1 MKEYPMALPPPPV
14 AANST
19 TVAAPVAPVAPVVA
33 AAPATGGKVVLKK
46 FGPAKI
52 GEGEAA
58 VAVAT
63 PTAAGLNLVELSKA
77 FYATLTNEVSKA
89 GVALEKV
96 LEFCG
101 DADKSQFPGHK
112 DGRIAYAT
120 ANTVA
125 SLGKIN
131 GLLNK
136 VRGLGGGAAMK
147 AKIIEKDSKIQA
159 LEKQLAELMAQMAA
173 KG

>member
-1 MKEYPMALPPPPV
+1 MKEYPMALPAPPV
-14 AANST
+14 AAST
-19 TVAAPVAPVAPVVA
+19 VTSAPAVAAAPVAT
-33 AAPATGGKVVLKK
+33 AAPTVGGKVTLKK
-46 FGPAKI
+46 FGPAKV
-52 GEGEAA
+52 GEGDAA

-77 FYATLTNEVSKA
+77 FYATLTAEVTKA
-89 GVALEKV
+89 AVKLEDV
-96 LEFCG
+96 LTFCG

-147 AKIIEKDSKIQA
+147 KKIEEKDSKIQA
-159 LEKQLAELMAQMAA
+159 LEKQLAELMAAMKA

>member
-1 MKEYPMALPPPPV
+1 MALPAPPV

-19 TVAAPVAPVAPVVA
+19 PAAAVAVAT
-33 AAPATGGKVVLKK
+33 APATVPAAGGKVVLKK

-52 GEGEAA
+52 GEGDAA
-58 VAVAT
+58 VTVET
-63 PTAAGLNLVELSKA
+63 PKAAGLNLVELSKA
-77 FYATLTNEVSKA
+77 FYATLQNEVTKA
-89 GVALEKV
+89 AVKLEDV
-96 LEFCG
+96 LSFCG

-159 LEKQLAELMAQMAA
+159 LEKQLAELMAALKA

>member
-1 MKEYPMALPPPPV
+1 MALPALPV
-14 AANST
+14 SVAPVTAA
-19 TVAAPVAPVAPVVA
+19 TVAPVAPVATVV
-33 AAPATGGKVVLKK
+33 GEVKKVTLKK
-46 FGPAKI
+46 FGPAKNGDDVI
-52 GEGEAA
+52 
-58 VAVAT
+58 AT
-63 PTAAGLNLVELSKA
+63 PTAAGLCLVSLSKA
-77 FYATLTNEVSKA
+77 FYNTLKSEVATAGRVLDEVLS
-89 GVALEKV
+89 
-96 LEFCG
+96 FCG

-147 AKIIEKDSKIQA
+147 AKILEKDDKIAALQA
-159 LEKQLAELMAQMAA
+159 QLAELLA
-173 KG
+173 KMDAIK

>member
-1 MKEYPMALPPPPV
+1 MKEYHMALPAPPV
-14 AANST
+14 AAN
-19 TVAAPVAPVAPVVA
+19 TVTSAPAVAAAPVAATVPA
-33 AAPATGGKVVLKK
+33 AGGKVVLKK
-46 FGPAKI
+46 FGPAHT
-52 GEGEAA
+52 GEGDAK

-77 FYATLTNEVSKA
+77 FYATLTNEVTKA
-89 GVALEKV
+89 GVALEAV

-112 DGRIAYAT
+112 DGRIAYST

-131 GLLNK
+131 GLLTK

-147 AKIIEKDSKIQA
+147 KKIEEKDSKIQA
-159 LEKQLAELMAQMAA
+159 LEKQLAELMAAMKA
-173 KG
+173 KV

>member
-1 MKEYPMALPPPPV
+1 MALPTPPV
-14 AANST
+14 AANSP
-19 TVAAPVAPVAPVVA
+19 VSAAPVAPVT
-33 AAPATGGKVVLKK
+33 AAPSVGGKVVLKK
-46 FGPAKI
+46 FGAARI
-52 GEGEAA
+52 GEGDAS

-77 FYATLTNEVSKA
+77 FYATLTSEVSKA
-89 GVALEKV
+89 GAV
-96 LEFCG
+96 LDSVLTFCG

-147 AKIIEKDSKIQA
+147 AKIVEKDSKIQA
-159 LEKQLAELMAQMAA
+159 LEKQLAELMAAMAA

>member
-1 MKEYPMALPPPPV
+1 MALPAPPV
-14 AANST
+14 AAN
-19 TVAAPVAPVAPVVA
+19 TVASAPVDVATVPA
-33 AAPATGGKVVLKK
+33 AAPSVGGKVVLKK

-52 GEGEAA
+52 GEGDAA

-77 FYATLTNEVSKA
+77 FYTTLKNEVEKA
-89 GVALEKV
+89 AVKLDDV
-96 LEFCG
+96 LSFCG

-147 AKIIEKDSKIQA
+147 AKIVEKDSKIAA
-159 LEKQLAELMAQMAA
+159 LEKQLAELMAAMKA

>member
-1 MKEYPMALPPPPV
+1 MALPTPPI
-14 AANST
+14 AAGATVT
-19 TVAAPVAPVAPVVA
+19 TTPPAPVATT
-33 AAPATGGKVVLKK
+33 APATGGKIVLKK

-52 GEGEAA
+52 GEGDAA
-58 VAVAT
+58 TLVPT
-63 PTAAGLNLVELSKA
+63 PTAAGLNLVDLSKA

-89 GVALEKV
+89 GVALDAV
-96 LEFCG
+96 LTFCG

-147 AKIIEKDSKIQA
+147 KKIEEKDQKIQA
-159 LEKQLAELMAQMAA
+159 LMEQLAKLEAMIGA